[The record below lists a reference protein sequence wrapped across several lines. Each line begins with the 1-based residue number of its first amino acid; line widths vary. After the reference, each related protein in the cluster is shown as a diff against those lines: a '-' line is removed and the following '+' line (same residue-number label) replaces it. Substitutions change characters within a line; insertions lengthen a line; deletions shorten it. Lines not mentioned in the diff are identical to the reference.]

1 MLCIECS
8 GTQEGA
14 KNMYTLKEEKLRQ
27 LKGFGEYEIWKDYNE
42 KCYYV
47 IFDDNIVDVFKE
59 LKDAQKWARIWS
71 K

>member
-1 MLCIECS
+1 MYN
-8 GTQEGA
+8 
-14 KNMYTLKEEKLRQ
+14 KNEKLRQ
-27 LKGFGEYEIWKDYNE
+27 LKGFGEYEIWKNYNE

-47 IFDDNIVDVFKE
+47 IFDDNIVDVFLE